1 MRVEYLG
8 VMGLSW
14 TDKVTDST
22 KSYLKPVK
30 KAPLV
35 SPKVIDILHKAY
47 LTQIVAGKTPPVYPN
62 GLPDSAAI
70 AIGSAVA
77 KSVTM
82 DLDVVHAFMRSL
94 YELSKSGAISYAKY
108 SPKEYARMEAIRSS
122 LPTEKS
128 KVAPFI
134 KGTLS
139 VYKVAV
145 AAALIGAIGFLVM
158 QGKTFIPK
166 GDN

>member
-8 VMGLSW
+8 IMGLSW
-14 TDKVTDST
+14 TDKVTESA

-30 KAPLV
+30 KDSLV

-47 LTQIVAGKTPPVYPN
+47 LAQIVSGRSPPEYHN

-70 AIGSAVA
+70 VIGSAIA
-77 KSVTM
+77 KTVTM
-82 DLDVVHAFMRSL
+82 DLDVVHAFMRAL
-94 YELSKSGAISYAKY
+94 YNLSKSGAISYAKY
-108 SPKEYARMEAIRSS
+108 SPKEYARLEAIRSTI
-122 LPTEKS
+122 PTEKS
-128 KVAPFI
+128 KITPFV
-134 KGTLS
+134 KGVFS
-139 VYKVAV
+139 AYKATIAAV
-145 AAALIGAIGFLVM
+145 LIGAIGFLVM